1 MCLTGGVHHG
11 EFLSLFKIV
20 YNYGIFMVMKNEII
34 KIIERLLEDYKEE
47 KINKEDAIS
56 KIKEMYFED
65 IGFAKI
71 DHHRLLRR
79 DFPEVIY
86 GTGKT
91 QEQILE
97 IAKKILNYSSVLLVT
112 RTTVETFKLLKKEIK
127 NIKFNSRSNIIY
139 TPLDIPDDNLSEGIT
154 VICAGTSD
162 INVAEE
168 AAITGY
174 LMKNKVRKI
183 YDVGVAGIHRLV
195 SFKDELDQ
203 SNVII
208 AVAGMEGALPGVV
221 SSMVDCPVIGVPT
234 SVGYGASF
242 KGISPLL
249 TMLNSCSPG
258 VIVVNIDNGFGAGYA
273 AGIINRVIKRGKS
286 T

>member
-1 MCLTGGVHHG
+1 M
-11 EFLSLFKIV
+11 ENNI
-20 YNYGIFMVMKNEII
+20 N
-34 KIIERLLEDYKEE
+34 KIIDDLLNSFKEGR
-47 KINKEDAIS
+47 INKEDALL
-56 KIKEMYFED
+56 KVKEIYFED

-79 DFPEVIY
+79 NFPEVIY
-86 GTGKT
+86 GDGKT
-91 QEQILE
+91 PEQILE
-97 IAKKILNYSSVLLVT
+97 IAKKILNYSPVLLVT
-112 RTTVETFKLLKKEIK
+112 RTTVETYNLLKKEIK
-127 NIKFNSRSNIIY
+127 NLEFNQRSNIIY
-139 TPLDIPDDNLSEGIT
+139 TPLDIPDDKLSKGIT

-162 INVAEE
+162 ISVAEE

-195 SFKDELDQ
+195 SFKDELNR

-234 SVGYGASF
+234 SVGYGTSF

-258 VIVVNIDNGFGAGYA
+258 VVVVNIDNGFGAGYA

>member
-1 MCLTGGVHHG
+1 
-11 EFLSLFKIV
+11 
-20 YNYGIFMVMKNEII
+20 MVMKNEIN
-34 KIIERLLEDYKEE
+34 KIIGRLLENYKEE

-91 QEQILE
+91 PEQILE
-97 IAKKILNYSSVLLVT
+97 IAKKILNYSPVLLVT
-112 RTTVETFKLLKKEIK
+112 RTTIETFKLLKKEIK

-139 TPLDIPDDNLSEGIT
+139 TPLDIPDGNLSEGIT

-162 INVAEE
+162 ISVAEE
-168 AAITGY
+168 AAVTAY

-195 SFKDELDQ
+195 SFKDELNR

-234 SVGYGASF
+234 SVGYGTSF

-258 VIVVNIDNGFGAGYA
+258 VVVVNIDNGFGAGYA

>member
-1 MCLTGGVHHG
+1 MG
-11 EFLSLFKIV
+11 
-20 YNYGIFMVMKNEII
+20 KNIN
-34 KIIERLLEDYKEE
+34 KIIERLLDSFKEE
-47 KINKEDAIS
+47 RINKEDVIS
-56 KIKEMYFED
+56 KFKEIYFED

-86 GTGKT
+86 GANKT
-91 QEQILE
+91 PEQILE

-112 RTTVETFKLLKKEIK
+112 RTTIETFKLLKKEIK

-162 INVAEE
+162 ISVAEE
-168 AAITGY
+168 AAITCY

-195 SFKDELDQ
+195 SFKDELNR

-234 SVGYGASF
+234 SVGYGTSF

-258 VIVVNIDNGFGAGYA
+258 VVVVNIDNGFGAGYA
-273 AGIINRVIKRGKS
+273 AGIINRVTKRGKS

>member
-1 MCLTGGVHHG
+1 
-11 EFLSLFKIV
+11 
-20 YNYGIFMVMKNEII
+20 MVMKNEINR
-34 KIIERLLEDYKEE
+34 IIGRLLENYKEE

-91 QEQILE
+91 PEQILE
-97 IAKKILNYSSVLLVT
+97 IAKKILNYSPVLLVT
-112 RTTVETFKLLKKEIK
+112 RTTIETFKLLKKEIK

-139 TPLDIPDDNLSEGIT
+139 TPLDIPDGNLSEGIT

-162 INVAEE
+162 ISVAEE
-168 AAITGY
+168 AAVTAY

-195 SFKDELDQ
+195 SFKDELNR

-234 SVGYGASF
+234 SVGYGTSF

-258 VIVVNIDNGFGAGYA
+258 VVVVNIDNGFGAGYA

>member
-1 MCLTGGVHHG
+1 
-11 EFLSLFKIV
+11 
-20 YNYGIFMVMKNEII
+20 MKNNINTII
-34 KIIERLLEDYKEE
+34 KRLLDSFQEGRIK
-47 KINKEDAIS
+47 KEDVIS
-56 KIKEMYFED
+56 KIKEIYFED

-86 GTGKT
+86 GANKT
-91 QEQILE
+91 PEQILE

-112 RTTVETFKLLKKEIK
+112 RTTIEVFRLLKKEIK

-168 AAITGY
+168 AAITSY
-174 LMKNKVRKI
+174 LMKNKVKKI

-195 SFKDELDQ
+195 SFKDELNR
-203 SNVII
+203 SNVIV

-234 SVGYGASF
+234 SVGYGTSF

-258 VIVVNIDNGFGAGYA
+258 VVVVNIDNGFGAGYA

>member
-1 MCLTGGVHHG
+1 
-11 EFLSLFKIV
+11 
-20 YNYGIFMVMKNEII
+20 MVMKNEINR
-34 KIIERLLEDYKEE
+34 IIGRLLENYKEE

-91 QEQILE
+91 PEQILE
-97 IAKKILNYSSVLLVT
+97 IAKKILNYSPVLLVT
-112 RTTVETFKLLKKEIK
+112 RTTIETFKLLKKEIK

-139 TPLDIPDDNLSEGIT
+139 TPLDIPDGNLSEGIT

-162 INVAEE
+162 ISVAEE
-168 AAITGY
+168 AAVTAY

-195 SFKDELDQ
+195 SFKDELNR

-234 SVGYGASF
+234 SVGYGTSF

-258 VIVVNIDNGFGAGYA
+258 VVVVNIDNGFGAGYA
-273 AGIINRVIKRGKS
+273 AGVINRVIKRGKS

>member
-1 MCLTGGVHHG
+1 
-11 EFLSLFKIV
+11 
-20 YNYGIFMVMKNEII
+20 MVMKNEIN
-34 KIIERLLEDYKEE
+34 KIIGRLLENYKEE
-47 KINKEDAIS
+47 KINREDAIS

-91 QEQILE
+91 PEQILE

-112 RTTVETFKLLKKEIK
+112 RTTIETFKLLKKEIK

-139 TPLDIPDDNLSEGIT
+139 TPLDIPDGNLSEGIT

-162 INVAEE
+162 ISVAEE

-195 SFKDELDQ
+195 SFKDELNR

-234 SVGYGASF
+234 SVGYGTSF

-258 VIVVNIDNGFGAGYA
+258 VVVVNIDNGFGAGYA
-273 AGIINRVIKRGKS
+273 AGVINRVIKRGKS